1 MLLRVDAVS
10 HRVVIAGSSGLI
22 GRALVRSLRARGHT
36 VTRLIRGDSTKS
48 GPDELPWDPLQRSV
62 DRHALEGASVIVNLA
77 GAGIADARWTPRR
90 KRLLESSRIETT
102 QFLSELAAALARKP
116 DAFVSSS
123 AVGYY
128 GDRPW
133 SELLDE
139 SSRPGN
145 GFLAGLCVKWE
156 EATHAVADAGVRTVL
171 IRTGMVLSG
180 EGGALPKMLPFF
192 RKSLGG
198 SVGSGSQAVSW
209 IAVDDAVR
217 AIEHIVDHPNLR
229 GPVNLV
235 APNPVTNAE
244 FADALAKAL
253 GKSARF
259 GIPAAAVRMM
269 FGRLADETLLA
280 GQRVEPRKLLET
292 GFSFLHPTLSGA
304 LAAIL
309 SSPTDPQS

>member
-1 MLLRVDAVS
+1 MS

-22 GRALVRSLRARGHT
+22 GNALVQSLRVHGHT
-36 VTRLIRGDSTKS
+36 AIRLIRGDSTETR
-48 GPDELPWDPLQRSV
+48 PDELPWYPLLRSV
-62 DRHALEGASVIVNLA
+62 DRHALERASVFVNLA
-77 GAGIADARWTPRR
+77 GAGIADARWTPKR
-90 KRLLESSRIETT
+90 KKLLESSRIETT
-102 QFLSELAAALARKP
+102 RFLSDLATALARKP
-116 DAFVSSS
+116 DVFVSSS

-139 SSRPGN
+139 SSRPGS
-145 GFLAGLCVKWE
+145 GFLAGLCARWE
-156 EATHAVADAGVRTVL
+156 GATHAVADAGVRTVF

-180 EGGALPKMLPFF
+180 DGGALPKMLPFF
-192 RKSLGG
+192 KKGLGG
-198 SVGSGSQAVSW
+198 SMGSGSQAVSW

-217 AIEHIVDHPNLR
+217 AIEHIVDHPDLC

-244 FADALAKAL
+244 FAETLAKAL
-253 GKSARF
+253 GRAARF
-259 GIPAAAVRMM
+259 CVPAAAVRLMY
-269 FGRLADETLLA
+269 GRLADETLLA

-304 LAAIL
+304 LAVIL
-309 SSPTDPQS
+309 SSPTDLQS